1 MKCAPI
7 IIPTLCRDTHFI
19 RLIESLKRN
28 SWAKYTDV
36 FIGLDYPPSE
46 KYREGYNNICQY
58 LRGNFNDF
66 KSFNVIRRT
75 ENYGSSRNLK
85 ELRDLVLI
93 NYDRFIRTDDD
104 AEFSPNFLE
113 YINKCLEKYKDDSDV
128 IAVTGYSYPIKWKT
142 SEDATILK
150 ENFSCPMWGTGF
162 WKNKYYEMCDYISNY
177 KGLGRDARF
186 IIKSGSIKK
195 MLDVAKFEFISLCLS
210 PDFEKTLASKMSDVA
225 LRMYIATHD
234 KYVIVPTISKVRNWG
249 FDGTGEY
256 CSNTSNTNEKLIT
269 AGNYE
274 YALQPIDSSNIFNLR
289 EDTLDN
295 NEGNRKLMNNFEPLS
310 LKQNMIMNGKLA
322 LFYVLCEK
330 RYHKLTLFIRRKFK

>member
-1 MKCAPI
+1 MKYAPI

-58 LRGNFNDF
+58 LKGNFSDF

-85 ELRDLVLI
+85 ELRDLVLL

-113 YINKCLEKYKDDSDV
+113 YMNKCLDEYEDDEDI
-128 IAVTGYSYPIKWKT
+128 IAVTGYSYPIKWNV
-142 SEDATILK
+142 SANANVLK

-162 WKNKYYEMCDYISNY
+162 WRKKYNEIKRYILSDELIEKQN
-177 KGLGRDARF
+177 F
-186 IIKSGSIKK
+186 IIRCRIQNMMQRAQWEYMNMCMS
-195 MLDVAKFEFISLCLS
+195 LDYKRS
-210 PDFEKTLASKMSDVA
+210 LASKLSDISV
-225 LRMYIATHD
+225 RMYMSVEN
-234 KYVIVPTISKVRNWG
+234 KYVIVPVISKVRNWG

-256 CSNTSNTNEKLIT
+256 CQKIQNGCNEKVT
-269 AGNYE
+269 SHNYPYSE
-274 YALQPIDSSNIFNLR
+274 QMIDANQNFNIVKDVNN
-289 EDTLDN
+289 DTSK
-295 NEGNRKLMNNFEPLS
+295 NRKLMNNFDTLPLMYI
-310 LKQNMIMNGKLA
+310 LKTRLKILLYKILG
-322 LFYVLCEK
+322 
-330 RYHKLTLFIRRKFK
+330 RYMYNRLVVK